1 MRSRPECKSS
11 CTPEQR
17 EKSPSAQ
24 RSSGKKI
31 AYRLLTLVMSQADRL
46 ISLTALG
53 MVMLYLE
60 AFSFLRAYPNN
71 QAARKEKYGL
81 FYRRRARS
89 ILLVR
94 VAADP
99 RDMLFRERASR
110 PLFPWRFFV
119 PGPSRQAYPRQSAT
133 VTQESP
139 AREHL

>member
-1 MRSRPECKSS
+1 MNCGTSS
-11 CTPEQR
+11 CFAGRIHTPHFLG
-17 EKSPSAQ
+17 SWH
-24 RSSGKKI
+24 
-31 AYRLLTLVMSQADRL
+31 
-46 ISLTALG
+46 ISFPCFF
-53 MVMLYLE
+53 YLE